1 VSRNIDADV
10 KHAEEQE
17 PSDES
22 SDDAGD
28 DVTQEPEPVAQRGV
42 LISGN

>member
-17 PSDES
+17 PSD
-22 SDDAGD
+22 DADD

-42 LISGN
+42 LISR